1 MPILSKEPDIFPTDL
16 FSSPATNCS
25 RAWWVLYTLSRREK
39 DLSRRLRK
47 LQIPHYAPV
56 VKRRTRSAAGRV
68 RESFI
73 PLFPGYVFVAAGEEQ
88 RYQAVTTN
96 CVSRCLPVSDTAQLV
111 HDLRQIQQLVQS
123 DAPLTPEERIVP
135 GTRVRVCSGPLLGLE
150 GFVQQRRGQ
159 RRLVVA
165 IEFLQQGASV
175 LIEDWQLENID
186 P

>member
-1 MPILSKEPDIFPTDL
+1 MPILSKEPDIFPPDL

-25 RAWWVLYTLSRREK
+25 RAWWVLYTKSRREK

-56 VKRRTRSAAGRV
+56 VKRRTRSASGRV

-73 PLFPGYVFVAAGEEQ
+73 PLFPGYVFFAAGEEQ

-111 HDLRQIQQLVQS
+111 HDLRQIQKQVQS
-123 DAPLTPEERIVP
+123 K
-135 GTRVRVCSGPLLGLE
+135 
-150 GFVQQRRGQ
+150 
-159 RRLVVA
+159 
-165 IEFLQQGASV
+165 
-175 LIEDWQLENID
+175 
-186 P
+186 